1 MSTLS
6 EHVSLT
12 ITQDTVGIA
21 RAGFGVPL
29 ILSCNATFPER
40 VRFYGDLASVADDG
54 FATTSPEYL
63 AARAAF
69 SQSPHPEQIA
79 IGRAVGK
86 PTQAYQI
93 NISSVAEGATYTVYA
108 AGDGATSTTV
118 SYTTLADLTF
128 TADNTT
134 ELFTSTA
141 HGMSTGDGPYRV
153 SNSGGALPSGLS
165 VDTDYWIIADVAN
178 GVADPVNTFQLAT
191 SKANALAGTEL
202 LIADDGTGTQTLRR
216 NQNDVIV
223 AQLVQGLNAVVGKNF
238 TAVQTVGAGETDYLT
253 VTGDAAGEWFSLE
266 VGSVSLMKV
275 AQTHAEPATTLATDL
290 DAIQLENGDW
300 YALVTL
306 YNSDAYVKA
315 AAAWVEAADAP
326 KLYAADVS
334 DSETATLAAGGGDL
348 ADDLHTLAYA
358 RTFVCYHPSPAD
370 MFGAAW
376 CGRVLPLQPGSET
389 WKFKTLSGVDPVATN
404 STQRVNLRAKKA
416 NTVQTVA
423 GRNITWEGTTADGDF
438 IDVQRG
444 LDWLE
449 DDMTKAVFGALAGAD
464 KIPMTNAGIAVVE
477 AEVKGSLRRAVNMGI
492 LDTLEKDAVT
502 VPKVSDISSANRA
515 LRLLPDVKF
524 KCRLAGAIHKVQIAG
539 VVSV

>member
-86 PTQAYQI
+86 PTQRYQI
-93 NISSVAEGATYTVYA
+93 NISTVTEGATYTIYA
-108 AGDGATSTTV
+108 AGDGVTSTTV

-128 TADNTT
+128 VDADVNTGT
-134 ELFTSTA
+134 EAITETA
-141 HGMSTGDGPYRV
+141 HGMSTGDGPFRV
-153 SNSGGALPSGLS
+153 SNSGGALPTGLAA
-165 VDTDYWIIADVAN
+165 DTDYWIIKLTAD
-178 GVADPVNTFQLAT
+178 TYQLAS
-191 SKANALAGTEL
+191 SKANAIALTPVDITAAAGG
-202 LIADDGTGTQTLRR
+202 GTHTLRR

-238 TAVQTVGAGETDYLT
+238 TAVQTVGAGETDYLV

-266 VGSVSLMKV
+266 VGSVSLMKI
-275 AQTHAEPATTLATDL
+275 AQTHAEPATTLAADL

-348 ADDLHTLAYA
+348 ADDLHTSAYA

-423 GRNITWEGTTADGDF
+423 GRNITWEGTTTDGDF

-492 LDTLEKDAVT
+492 LDTLDKDAVT
-502 VPKVSDISSANRA
+502 VPKVSDISSSNRA